1 MATNTVASL
10 ANLLPSEAVTAEY
23 LRLLADRDFGFLSH
37 PALVLAGDL
46 MGKGSDTF
54 DMPELG
60 LDGFRLLE
68 SVGEGSQV
76 QHRAID
82 DGVATVSVAPW
93 RKAYEFSDLARAVD
107 QGLLTPT
114 SLARDA
120 LMATANTLMFML
132 AQLVGGFANTSG
144 TPGAALTGTDLLT
157 GKAQL
162 ASRSVEPPYVALLSA
177 SQIEDFHG
185 WLATTGAG
193 SVQWMPATQE
203 QLVAR
208 GIGYQGNWGGIDI
221 YLSNH
226 IPTSGADSAGGMF
239 GRGALIWAYSSFAP
253 EPDANI
259 VDFGATAGG
268 RAPVRFERERAGTA
282 GTTTYITHAQ
292 LGVAE
297 AIDAAGESILTL
309 AT

>member
-1 MATNTVASL
+1 MSVNTVASL
-10 ANLLPSEAVTAEY
+10 ANLLPSEVVTAEY

-37 PALVLAGDL
+37 PALIFAGDL
-46 MGKGSDTF
+46 MGKGADTF
-54 DMPELG
+54 DMPQLG
-60 LDGFRLLE
+60 LDGYRLLE
-68 SVGEGSQV
+68 QVAEGSQV

-82 DGVATVSVAPW
+82 DDVATVTVAPW

-107 QGLLTPT
+107 LGLLTPT
-114 SLARDA
+114 VLARDA
-120 LMATANTLMFML
+120 LMATANTLVYML
-132 AQLVGGFANTSG
+132 AQLVGGFSNSSG
-144 TPGAALTGTDLLT
+144 TPGNALTGLDLLT
-157 GKAQL
+157 AKAQL
-162 ASRSVEPPYVALLSA
+162 AGRSVEPPYVALLSA

-185 WLATTGAG
+185 WLAATSGG
-193 SVQWMPATQE
+193 GVQWMPATQE
-203 QLVAR
+203 QLMAR

-221 YLSNH
+221 YLSNR
-226 IPTSGADSAGGMF
+226 IPTSGANSLGGMF
-239 GRGALIWAYSSFAP
+239 GRGAIIWSYSSFAP

-259 VDFGATAGG
+259 VDFGAAAGG

-297 AIDAAGESILTL
+297 AIDAAGETISTL